1 MAHDTDGFVRYE
13 ASQLFGMETLEKMM
27 RKEEIDPRFIVAY
40 GAVLNDSSLE
50 PMFKAE
56 LLALPSISTMMQRQE
71 ILDVEAIHGAIE
83 TLKKRLAR
91 EFRENLLRG
100 VELLYAPENSD
111 IDAISMAYRAL
122 KNRYLGLLMSLEE
135 ESIALI
141 CRAHYNESVNMT
153 NRLAALELLEN
164 YAPVQADEALD
175 DFYQKHCRDTL
186 IMNKY
191 FALRAGS
198 RRDGTLERVKG
209 LQNDPAFDTKVPN
222 LVRSLYGSFARN
234 MVAFHAVSG
243 EGYGFMADKVIEMDA
258 LTPQIASGLSGAY
271 KSYGKLSPLSK
282 AKMGIELERIKNHP
296 NISNNVYEIV
306 TKILEAD

>member
-40 GAVLNDSSLE
+40 GAVLNDASLE

-71 ILDVEAIHGAIE
+71 SLDIEAIHGAIE

-141 CRAHYNESVNMT
+141 CRTHYNASVNMT

-164 YAPVQADEALD
+164 YAPTLATEALA

-198 RRDGTLERVKG
+198 RCEGTLQRVKE
-209 LQNDPAFDTKVPN
+209 LQSDPVFDTKVPN

-258 LTPQIASGLSGAY
+258 LNPQIASGLSGAY